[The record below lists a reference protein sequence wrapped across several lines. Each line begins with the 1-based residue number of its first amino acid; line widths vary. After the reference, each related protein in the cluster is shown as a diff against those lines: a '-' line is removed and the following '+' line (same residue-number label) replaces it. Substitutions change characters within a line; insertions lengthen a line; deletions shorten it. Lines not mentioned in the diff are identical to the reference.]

1 MIDILSLY
9 KQKKQKYIQLTNNII
24 RLSNYRSFRA
34 LESNDFI
41 VNDFVLDANTIRILN
56 SMYKQPVFRNNN
68 YNSNII
74 CKCTLINNL
83 IDKSF

>member
-1 MIDILSLY
+1 MCDILSLY
-9 KQKKQKYIQLTNNII
+9 KQKKQRYIQLTNNII

-56 SMYKQPVFRNNN
+56 SMYKQSVFQNHNVN
-68 YNSNII
+68 PNLI
-74 CKCTLINNL
+74 CKCTIINNL
-83 IDKSF
+83 INNY

>member
-41 VNDFVLDANTIRILN
+41 VNDFMLDANTIRILN
-56 SMYKQPVFRNNN
+56 SMYKQSVFRNNN